1 MFNPTIL
8 FSRIMNIS
16 PVQRQ
21 SIITLF
27 WQLAVT
33 AIGLISTMYFT
44 HAVGANVLGAY
55 FLLIAY
61 YNIISM
67 ASDGGFGGAAGK
79 RISEGEEQNEYFS
92 AFFTLRSIFV
102 IVTLLFLFLF
112 RGYFVDLNNS
122 GLFSWLLLIII
133 ISVFQG
139 AVGIGVGSMGK
150 MGIIATCNA
159 ISNISGI
166 LFQMVAIFMGFG
178 AAGLV
183 GGMAGGMLLGTII
196 EFHFFDLKLVLFKW
210 HHIKSL
216 FVFAFWIF
224 LTSGGTLIFLQADII
239 LIGYFME
246 NSDVAIYRVVS
257 QFTMAATFTTYALR
271 ATLWPKISR
280 YGKIGE
286 INMVESS
293 LGRAFTYSLILAI
306 PVLTGGVLLGDKLLY
321 FFYGAEYASGYN
333 VLIILLCVQIVN
345 VFQYFFTM
353 YLDALN
359 QPKESFKVTAIAA
372 MANIGLNI
380 VLIPVFGIIGAGVAT
395 FGSMILNAFLARRS
409 LSRIMKIH
417 IERESLLNILKAS
430 VYMGLFLGVYRLFV
444 PLSSVWLILLSVILG
459 GLFFIVLM
467 LKLDTKIYD
476 DMKTI
481 VMQMSRS

>member
-1 MFNPTIL
+1 
-8 FSRIMNIS
+8 
-16 PVQRQ
+16 
-21 SIITLF
+21 
-27 WQLAVT
+27 
-33 AIGLISTMYFT
+33 
-44 HAVGANVLGAY
+44 
-55 FLLIAY
+55 
-61 YNIISM
+61 
-67 ASDGGFGGAAGK
+67 
-79 RISEGEEQNEYFS
+79 
-92 AFFTLRSIFV
+92 
-102 IVTLLFLFLF
+102 
-112 RGYFVDLNNS
+112 
-122 GLFSWLLLIII
+122 
-133 ISVFQG
+133 
-139 AVGIGVGSMGK
+139 
-150 MGIIATCNA
+150 
-159 ISNISGI
+159 
-166 LFQMVAIFMGFG
+166 
-178 AAGLV
+178 
-183 GGMAGGMLLGTII
+183 
-196 EFHFFDLKLVLFKW
+196 
-210 HHIKSL
+210 
-216 FVFAFWIF
+216 
-224 LTSGGTLIFLQADII
+224 
-239 LIGYFME
+239 
-246 NSDVAIYRVVS
+246 
-257 QFTMAATFTTYALR
+257 
-271 ATLWPKISR
+271 
-280 YGKIGE
+280 
-286 INMVESS
+286 MVESS